1 MGLMG
6 NAQKHNRPFV
16 LFVPS
21 PISYLKKPMAKSLS
35 SMPQKVFLMV
45 ICENCGKLR
54 QIFNTFGFIPFC
66 VVAFTVTLSRLAIKT
81 TSQLCFLLPCG
92 LI

>member
-1 MGLMG
+1 
-6 NAQKHNRPFV
+6 
-16 LFVPS
+16 
-21 PISYLKKPMAKSLS
+21 MANGLS

-45 ICENCGKLR
+45 IYENCGKLR

-66 VVAFTVTLSRLAIKT
+66 VVAFAVTLSRLAIKM